1 MKKILIIL
9 MTFLVI
15 ASCTKLEDLNK
26 DIKNPEAV
34 PGVTLFSN
42 AQKALADQIASTN
55 VNLNVFKL
63 WAQYWTET
71 TYTDEANYDIIN
83 RTIADNAW
91 REWYRDVLMDFKEAR
106 LVIGATTYATEQE
119 ELEAA
124 NQLVIIDIMEVFVY
138 ERMVTLWGNVPY
150 TEALDIENITPAY
163 DDAFTIYKDLLT
175 RIDRDITALDESNG
189 SFGSA
194 DLVYHGD
201 VTAWKMFANTL
212 KLKMGTVLS
221 DVDASLATTTINA
234 AMGGAFT
241 SNADNAEFVYQ
252 SNTPNTNPLYVDLT
266 LSGRQDFIG
275 TTIITDHMNPLT
287 DPRLLSYYSALDFV
301 YATDDDGNNIDTE
314 IEGEGKMILI
324 FKDIDDNDSLVNVEL
339 PYMAL
344 AADDLSFKY
353 NLGGVYGASNPY
365 TGYSH
370 VADAIAEDPTFPC
383 LLLSYVEVEFYLAEA
398 AARGFTNGA
407 PEDHYTAGITASFEY
422 WGATG
427 IDGYLANPDV
437 AYETAAG
444 DWKQKI
450 ATQAWIAFYNNG
462 YLGWTER
469 RRLDFPVLPDP
480 PDMEIASQP
489 VRFTYPVF
497 EQTLNNDNY
506 YEAAGA
512 IGGDD
517 MTTKLFFDLH

>member
-1 MKKILIIL
+1 

-26 DIKNPEAV
+26 DIKNPETV

-91 REWYRDVLMDFKEAR
+91 REWYRDVLMDFKDAR

-138 ERMVTLWGNVPY
+138 ERMVTLWGNIPY
-150 TEALDIENITPAY
+150 TQALDIDNILPVY
-163 DDAFTIYKDLLT
+163 DDALTIYKDLLT
-175 RIDRDITALDESNG
+175 RIDADIAALNEAHG
-189 SFGSA
+189 SFGGA

-212 KLKMGTVLS
+212 KLKMGIVLS
-221 DVDASLATTTINA
+221 DVDASLAATTINA
-234 AMGGAFT
+234 ATAGAFT
-241 SNADNAEFVYQ
+241 SNADNAEFVFQ

-275 TTIITDHMNPLT
+275 TTLITDFMNPLE
-287 DPRLLSYYSALDFV
+287 DPRRAAYFTYAPDTNV
-301 YATDDDGNNIDTE
+301 Y
-314 IEGEGKMILI
+314 
-324 FKDIDDNDSLVNVEL
+324 
-339 PYMAL
+339 
-344 AADDLSFKY
+344 
-353 NLGGVYGASNPY
+353 LGGVYGASNPY
-365 TGYSH
+365 AGFSH
-370 VADAIAEDPTFPC
+370 VAVAIATDPTFPC
-383 LLLSYVEVEFYLAEA
+383 ILLSYVEVKFYLAEA
-398 AARGFTNGA
+398 AARGFTNGDA
-407 PEDHYTAGITASFEY
+407 ATLYEDGIKASFEW
-422 WGATG
+422 WGSPDVDT
-427 IDGYLANPDV
+427 YLANPAVTYD
-437 AYETAAG
+437 AAN
-444 DWKQKI
+444 WKEKI
-450 ATQAWIAFYNNG
+450 GTQAWIAFYNNG
-462 YLGWTER
+462 YLGWTTW
-469 RRLDFPVLPDP
+469 RRLDFYEFPDP

-497 EQTLNNDNY
+497 EQTLNADNY

-517 MTTKLFFDLH
+517 MTTKLFFDKY